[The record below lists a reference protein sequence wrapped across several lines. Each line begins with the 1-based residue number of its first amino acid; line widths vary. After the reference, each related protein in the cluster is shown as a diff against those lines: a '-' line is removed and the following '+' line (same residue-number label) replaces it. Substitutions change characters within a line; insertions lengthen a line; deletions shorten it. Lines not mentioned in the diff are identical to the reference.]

1 DTVNHSS
8 TIVSGT
14 SRKTDFVK
22 KSVLW
27 FDQQS
32 QDSGGDEKYV
42 HADGL
47 ATSSSLT
54 AVSELTFHPYCGKNV
69 KLSGDRVFAER
80 DPESYGDGIVMTIR
94 PLNDDEMFEIS
105 LDDHLRG
112 WPPHIVFGV
121 TTHNPTRIRL
131 PIHLMDMPVYGNN
144 VTVLLCCGNL
154 RANGILMR
162 TNYSSFDHLKLQ
174 KDDTIGV
181 MRKSDGC
188 LHFYINGEDQGRAAK
203 DCPMSLWGVFDLF
216 LGTVTATSLIDNR
229 GGEWRDSSDQTLAFH
244 HRCGS
249 NAIVSE
255 NRDCVERDPNT
266 YGSCIVMTNR
276 PLKDDELFEIRL
288 ESQLRGWVPHILLG
302 VTTHNPRRL
311 RFPTHALTGDTIGV
325 MRGSDHCL
333 RFYVNGEDQG
343 AAASDCPD
351 KVWGIVDLFL
361 GTVIKISIVEHPYAT
376 RPDPVQKSMDLRTNW
391 NETDPET
398 KDLAFHRLCGQ
409 NVFVAHD
416 GSNAGR
422 NPETYGKGIVMTN
435 RPLRDG
441 ELFEIRLQTHLRGWV
456 PHIVFGVTTH
466 NPNSVAFPNHAF
478 DFGMTA
484 LLSCKNVRV
493 NGEIVT
499 EDYGEFDHLGLQK
512 DDTIG
517 VVRSSDGCLRF
528 FVRGEDQGVAV
539 RDCPEK
545 LYGVADLFLGTVTR
559 IAVVNT

>member
-203 DCPMSLWGVFDLF
+203 DCPMSLRAVNGV
-216 LGTVTATSLIDNR
+216 TQVTRL
-229 GGEWRDSSDQTLAFH
+229 WLFH

-276 PLKDDELFEIRL
+276 PLKDDEL
-288 ESQLRGWVPHILLG
+288 
-302 VTTHNPRRL
+302 L
-311 RFPTHALTGDTIGV
+311 RFDWNHSYEVGSLTFCLSNHTQSQTAETGDTIGV

-478 DFGMTA
+478 DFGSDTDASMTA

-517 VVRSSDGCLRF
+517 VMRSSDGCLRF